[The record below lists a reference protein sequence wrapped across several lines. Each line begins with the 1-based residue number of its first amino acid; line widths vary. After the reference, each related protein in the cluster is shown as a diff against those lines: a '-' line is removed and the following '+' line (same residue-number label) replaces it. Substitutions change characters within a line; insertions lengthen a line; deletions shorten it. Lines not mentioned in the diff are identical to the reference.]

1 MEKDLSSIIE
11 GWDFDPGDIC
21 ARKIAGVDGPEK
33 LQVRLDL
40 GLLQMELK
48 GRPDGSRFRGHETV
62 LHYYRNRLHGHEDQH
77 GSDGGF
83 RLGGKACSRLW
94 QERVQYYHRY
104 ICLLRLEDYKGV
116 VCDTAHDLAI
126 FDLVNR
132 YADDDKA
139 KLSFEQYRPYV
150 IMIHSRAEGEICLKR
165 GNYEGAIQ
173 AASNGIDKIRSFFE
187 AFGDPELIEA
197 SEELQALEA
206 WGEELRNHRP
216 KSMKQQ
222 LSQRL
227 TEAIAEEKYEQAAR
241 IRDRLQGLEGANF

>member
-1 MEKDLSSIIE
+1 MEKDLSSIID

-21 ARKIAGVDGPEK
+21 ARKIVCADGREK

-40 GLLQMELK
+40 GLLQMELE
-48 GRPDGSRFRGHETV
+48 GRPDGTRFRGNATV
-62 LHYYRNRLHGHEDQH
+62 LDYYLGRLDGYREQH

-83 RLGGKACSRLW
+83 RLKGKACSRLW
-94 QERVQYYHRY
+94 EERVQYYHRY

-116 VCDTAHDLAI
+116 LRDTSHALRI
-126 FDLVNR
+126 FDLVNT
-132 YADDDKA
+132 YADDDEA

-165 GNYEGAIQ
+165 GNHDGAMQ
-173 AASNGIDKIRSFFE
+173 AASMGIDKIRSFFE

-206 WGEELRNHRP
+206 WGEELRSSRP
-216 KSMKQQ
+216 MSMKQQ
-222 LSQRL
+222 LSQKL
-227 TEAIAEEKYEQAAR
+227 MEAIAEEKYEQAAR
-241 IRDRLQGLEGANF
+241 IRDRLQGLEGTNF